1 MLGLAMTRL
10 HEPHLDALLLLF
22 GTRDDAL

>member
-10 HEPHLDALLLLF
+10 HEPHLDGLLLLF